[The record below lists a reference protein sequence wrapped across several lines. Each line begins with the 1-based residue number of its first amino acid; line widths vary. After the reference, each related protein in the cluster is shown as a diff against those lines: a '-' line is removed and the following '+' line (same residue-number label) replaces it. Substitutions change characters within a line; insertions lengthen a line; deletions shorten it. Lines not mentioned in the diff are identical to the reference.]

1 MVISFFLKKVIRPD
15 HALSENKRLQ
25 ISQIAVHL
33 SNKKLKSITKLVPC
47 SKIHEN
53 DVHTQKLF
61 KFIRNKLTLKEKLEI
76 IKLRDNGVSSV
87 KIARD
92 RDIAES
98 SVRVIYSKKDKLQFQ
113 GTLANPSQN
122 RT

>member
-1 MVISFFLKKVIRPD
+1 ML
-15 HALSENKRLQ
+15 
-25 ISQIAVHL
+25 
-33 SNKKLKSITKLVPC
+33 
-47 SKIHEN
+47 
-53 DVHTQKLF
+53 
-61 KFIRNKLTLKEKLEI
+61 
-76 IKLRDNGVSSV
+76 SV

-122 RT
+122 RTRSMDIMESLLTLWIQNLDQRRILIGIKQIQAKAAQEVVFQ